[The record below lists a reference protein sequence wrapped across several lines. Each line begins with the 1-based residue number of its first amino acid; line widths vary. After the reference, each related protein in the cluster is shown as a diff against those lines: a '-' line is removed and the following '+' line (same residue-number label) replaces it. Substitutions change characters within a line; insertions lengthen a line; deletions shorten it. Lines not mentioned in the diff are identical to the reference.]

1 VPGTPTPAGPLVGVT
16 SLDGPLPDVW
26 FTRDLPVLRAI
37 ARLVDS
43 SEHGSS
49 PYLLGAV
56 VPASGLPKAEVIA
69 AAQALAAAGY
79 IEPLTNH
86 NGDIVRIT
94 AISAEARRLAGLWP
108 TPQGEWDRLL
118 EQLAARA
125 ANAATEVERSR
136 WQAFADAAAA
146 VGPDAGALLM
156 SALIGGY
163 VPRSRS

>member
-1 VPGTPTPAGPLVGVT
+1 VT
-16 SLDGPLPDVW
+16 SPLDPLPDTW

-37 ARLVDS
+37 ARLVDAP
-43 SEHGSS
+43 EHGGS

-56 VPASGLPKAEVIA
+56 VPASGLPKTEVVVA
-69 AAQALAAAGY
+69 AKALASAGY

-86 NGDIVRIT
+86 AGDIVRIT

-125 ANAATEVERSR
+125 ERAPTEVERAR
-136 WQAFADAAAA
+136 WRAFSEAA
-146 VGPDAGALLM
+146 VAVGAHDGALLM

-163 VPRSRS
+163 VPRR